1 MKPIIKNDDLKR
13 EREDFTARLNEQ
25 IDEPPKGIFSNLDDH
40 KFSSKNFPARMAV
53 PLFHKK
59 VDILN
64 ELEYLDASLMERLN
78 LALEGGTK
86 AFHRLQVQLQ

>member
-25 IDEPPKGIFSNLDDH
+25 IDEPPKGMFLNLDDH
-40 KFSSKNFPARMAV
+40 KFSSNFLPARMAV

-59 VDILN
+59 TRFF
-64 ELEYLDASLMERLN
+64 E
-78 LALEGGTK
+78 
-86 AFHRLQVQLQ
+86 

>member
-59 VDILN
+59 SRYFEWTGVFRRVANGEVESGIGRGN
-64 ELEYLDASLMERLN
+64 KS
-78 LALEGGTK
+78 
-86 AFHRLQVQLQ
+86 VS